1 MKAKVTSFLRTYKFT
16 ASVSL
21 QQYCSIQRDCGGGG
35 GRDGGGRGAG
45 RGLDLQF
52 LEKGRKVVPKIK
64 FSRIFTPTLL
74 KNNEFDPLEFSVFLR
89 PCAVKHCHGFHSCH
103 SYILNKESI

>member
-1 MKAKVTSFLRTYKFT
+1 MKAKVTSFLRTYKLLPVCHYSST
-16 ASVSL
+16 VASKGTVVVVVEGT
-21 QQYCSIQRDCGGGG
+21 GGG
-35 GRDGGGRGAG
+35 GAG

-52 LEKGRKVVPKIK
+52 LEKGSKVVPKLK
-64 FSRIFTPTLL
+64 FSRIFAPTL

-103 SYILNKESI
+103 SSILNKESI

>member
-1 MKAKVTSFLRTYKFT
+1 MKAKVTSFLRTYKLLPVCHYSST
-16 ASVSL
+16 VASKGTVVVVVE
-21 QQYCSIQRDCGGGG
+21 GT
-35 GRDGGGRGAG
+35 RGAE

-52 LEKGRKVVPKIK
+52 LEKGSKVVPKLK
-64 FSRIFTPTLL
+64 FSRIFAPTLL

-103 SYILNKESI
+103 SSILNKESI